1 MKPKIQIDNIQ
12 VIFPGEQ
19 MTHGGSNAISVYNAD
34 QKAAIKA
41 FGTMEK
47 DVLYLFFV
55 EQVKGK
61 DGDIGGY
68 MPLQRQ
74 AGFIYDLPNNEL
86 IAHELAHGAFNLRHT
101 FSSEE
106 FAAAQGTTDNL
117 MDYKGNS
124 ELWRHQWKKIQ
135 DPERILLAFLED
147 EEEGEAPKKIQGT
160 PIAVIK
166 DTIMKA
172 NKILILSDTTK
183 TVKIKFKTA

>member
-1 MKPKIQIDNIQ
+1 MKNSKTIINRIYAQAVTEWTVETAPGMT
-12 VIFPGEQ
+12 VTFPGGQ
-19 MTHGGSNAISVYNAD
+19 MTHGGSNAVSVYSAD
-34 QKAAIKA
+34 QKAVIKA

-47 DVLYLFFV
+47 DALYLFFV

-68 MPLQRQ
+68 MPLPRQ

-117 MDYKGNS
+117 MDYKGNA

-147 EEEGEAPKKIQGT
+147 EEEGE
-160 PIAVIK
+160 
-166 DTIMKA
+166 
-172 NKILILSDTTK
+172 
-183 TVKIKFKTA
+183 